1 MARHYRIKPTTYA
14 ASVNADTAAPTLA
27 TDGLPYPD
35 VGVTEGMVMVGA
47 NGSAAG
53 DTITV
58 TPFWYDDAQ
67 NKWCE
72 GAGSTVT
79 GTGVVAVYCVG
90 SRLYLRFTSVT
101 LGGGG
106 AFSVSVQFMSKG
118 S

>member
-58 TPFWYDDAQ
+58 THFWYDDAQ

-101 LGGGG
+101 LAGGG